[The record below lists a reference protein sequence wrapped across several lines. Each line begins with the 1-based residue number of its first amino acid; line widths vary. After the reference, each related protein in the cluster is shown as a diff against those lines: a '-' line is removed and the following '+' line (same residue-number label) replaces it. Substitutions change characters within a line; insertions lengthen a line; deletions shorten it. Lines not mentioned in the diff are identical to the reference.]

1 MYIALIVPTVIPTWY
16 LVICHL
22 CQLWTSCQMPPVP
35 VMNFLPD
42 ATCASYEVPARCHL
56 CQLWSPC
63 QMPPVPVI
71 NFLPD
76 ATCAS
81 YEVPASCRKTH
92 VLRLMFRGLKTW
104 EPVSITCATRAK
116 SHTYRSITFSSLKQP
131 NPLSALLS
139 SLNLD
144 NCNSL
149 LSGCPQYLL
158 DKFQKLQNVAAR
170 LVCKAKK
177 SGHIHSILE
186 TLHQLPVTHRVQHK
200 MSTIFFNSK
209 SVRSKLWGWWH
220 AWLLPPPLSGWRLRP
235 YRLYCLHGWRSQLAW
250 QWSTIRNGLW
260 WLSVH
265 YEKYNY

>member
-1 MYIALIVPTVIPTWY
+1 MAVANIQLSFTSIPSNAKCVSYSRKFKYRDQVVDCKMYIALIVPTVIPTWY

-22 CQLWTSCQMPPVP
+22 CQLWTPCQMPPVP
-35 VMNFLPD
+35 VM
-42 ATCASYEVPARCHL
+42 
-56 CQLWSPC
+56 
-63 QMPPVPVI
+63 

-158 DKFQKLQNVAAR
+158 DKL
-170 LVCKAKK
+170 
-177 SGHIHSILE
+177 
-186 TLHQLPVTHRVQHK
+186 
-200 MSTIFFNSK
+200 
-209 SVRSKLWGWWH
+209 
-220 AWLLPPPLSGWRLRP
+220 
-235 YRLYCLHGWRSQLAW
+235 
-250 QWSTIRNGLW
+250 
-260 WLSVH
+260 
-265 YEKYNY
+265 